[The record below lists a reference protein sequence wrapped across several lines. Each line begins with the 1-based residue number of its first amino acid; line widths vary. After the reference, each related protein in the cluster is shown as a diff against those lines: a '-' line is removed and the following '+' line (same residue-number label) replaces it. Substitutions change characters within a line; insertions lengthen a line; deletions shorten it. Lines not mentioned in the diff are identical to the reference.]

1 MITRIVK
8 LAIQPRSPEG
18 QSFRELFGEIK
29 SKIAGQPG
37 CHGVELL
44 ESEKHFFTYSHWTEE
59 RFLLDYRQSELFGE
73 VWPKTKALFYDRPE
87 AWTCQTT
94 DKS

>member
-8 LAIQPRSPEG
+8 LAIDPESAAG
-18 QSFRELFGEIK
+18 QDFRDLFASIK
-29 SKIAGQPG
+29 MKIAGQPG

-59 RFLLDYRQSELFGE
+59 RFLMEYRQSDLFAE

-87 AWTCQTT
+87 AWTCLTT
-94 DKS
+94 DRS